1 METFEFDWSL
11 HKMKEI
17 ADKFTTIIAFWLP
30 GALLLWVLSYPVP
43 TIAGW
48 FAKSTDG
55 TPTVGGF
62 LFVSLASLVLGVIV
76 NAIRWN
82 LLDRGIFR
90 DLDNLKPTHEQYS
103 KLKDD
108 TNRLAAFQALV
119 DNNYRWY
126 QSYANTA
133 IAIAA
138 GCLIYVIVT
147 KWSWTVVIISQ
158 SFCFVSYYQRPA
170 TNLTFS
176 IDAQSSYWKMEE
188 LRDER
193 LAIGHRR

>member
-103 KLKDD
+103 KLKDN

-147 KWSWTVVIISQ
+147 KWSWTVVIITVVLL
-158 SFCFVSYYQRPA
+158 CVLLPA
-170 TNLTFS
+170 SRN
-176 IDAQSSYWKMEE
+176 E
-188 LRDER
+188 LDVFY
-193 LAIGHRR
+193 RRAKLILENGGTTG